1 VLNFNSKHLKHLGK
15 IFLSALT
22 LTVFTVVPYLSNYI
36 LMKQAMAA
44 SLTSAKLTISDSRAA
59 QTAVTHEFKFTTA
72 TGGSIKHVDF
82 TYCTTATG
90 ACSAVSGLNF
100 ALAGTGPITGLGAGS
115 VSSPTA
121 NVSLRYTVS
130 SAALIGSG
138 TAVTI
143 PFTNITNPSGTNST
157 FFVRIETKDAGLAV
171 IDNVSVASA
180 VLTTTSISVS
190 ASIGAAFTFTVAA
203 VSSGSVNGRTIDIVT
218 TQNAIPFGAM
228 VNGDVQV
235 GAHDLT
241 VSTNATNGYSVTVK
255 TLDDPP
261 LADMSNNIDNFTG
274 TNSSPVTWSAP
285 TSATA
290 NSNTGYFGY
299 TTEDSSLSAAAADR
313 FTSSGGNKW
322 SGFTTTPAE
331 VIYRANSTVGAGE
344 TTRLGWIAEVNS
356 NQPAGEYRG
365 TVILVATPTY

>member
-1 VLNFNSKHLKHLGK
+1 
-15 IFLSALT
+15 
-22 LTVFTVVPYLSNYI
+22 
-36 LMKQAMAA
+36 
-44 SLTSAKLTISDSRAA
+44 
-59 QTAVTHEFKFTTA
+59 
-72 TGGSIKHVDF
+72 
-82 TYCTTATG
+82 
-90 ACSAVSGLNF
+90 
-100 ALAGTGPITGLGAGS
+100 
-115 VSSPTA
+115 
-121 NVSLRYTVS
+121 
-130 SAALIGSG
+130 
-138 TAVTI
+138 
-143 PFTNITNPSGTNST
+143 
-157 FFVRIETKDAGLAV
+157 
-171 IDNVSVASA
+171 
-180 VLTTTSISVS
+180 
-190 ASIGAAFTFTVAA
+190 
-203 VSSGSVNGRTIDIVT
+203 
-218 TQNAIPFGAM
+218 M

-290 NSNTGYFGY
+290 NVNTGYFGY